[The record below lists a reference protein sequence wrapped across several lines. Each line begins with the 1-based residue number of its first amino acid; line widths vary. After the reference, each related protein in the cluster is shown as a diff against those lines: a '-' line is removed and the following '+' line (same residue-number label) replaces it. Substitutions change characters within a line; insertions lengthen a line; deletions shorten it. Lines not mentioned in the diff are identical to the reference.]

1 MTSIVKDV
9 NIHNSLTSEDGCE
22 HESRFNLNTLFVSFC
37 PNVFLPIF
45 VWTGSSF
52 CVSSNAFVLASA
64 SRLRSWVISAHCDRD
79 SGESARV
86 VQLNHKDFAQA
97 LLISFLGEVTFPCI
111 SGMGQCKI
119 VGRVLRD
126 YLVTFLFRG

>member
-1 MTSIVKDV
+1 MSSIVKDV
-9 NIHNSLTSEDGCE
+9 NIHNSSTREDGRE
-22 HESRFNLNTLFVSFC
+22 HESRFKLNSCFYQCSV
-37 PNVFLPIF
+37 PVF
-45 VWTGSSF
+45 VWIGSSF

-97 LLISFLGEVTFPCI
+97 LLISFLGEVIFPCM

-119 VGRVLRD
+119 VGCVLRD
-126 YLVTFLFRG
+126 LVTILF